1 MLSKVQVRAHP
12 SSPQHPAAVSHF
24 PFTQSKRQSH
34 CNAFE
39 AQCPPES
46 CQWPAGPSTGLLLPP
61 PQTAWASLMLMEHD
75 KDVPGLALLPEDN
88 VLPSDTSPAEPFTAF
103 KSSVNYRLSLK
114 AGALPPLANP
124 PHLSPYHRP
133 TYGTTLL
140 VCVPTSAHMCN
151 LPPCHKDAF

>member
-103 KSSVNYRLSLK
+103 KSSVNHRLSLK

-124 PHLSPYHRP
+124 PTSHLTTDLPTEPPYSS
-133 TYGTTLL
+133 
-140 VCVPTSAHMCN
+140 VSN
-151 LPPCHKDAF
+151 LCPHV